1 MILKLRILS
10 KMEKRFKDTIFKI
23 YNQFISLKQR
33 QYNLNPE
40 KQLWLGGGGSL
51 RAAVLGVNDGLVSNL
66 SLVMGVSG
74 ATGNGEFILLAG
86 VAGLLAGSFSM
97 AAGEY
102 VSMRSHQEVYG
113 HQIKLKQKEF
123 EESPGL
129 QEKSLTQIY
138 ETKGFT
144 SSDSRRIAKQI
155 MTHPRVALNIVLQE
169 GFGLNSEQLGTPWAA
184 SASSFLAFMF
194 GAVIPI
200 LPYIFKIDNSALVMS
215 AGMSAIAL
223 LGVGGGLAI
232 VSGRNFILGSF
243 RMLVIGTLASVVT
256 FSVGNILGVSIA
268 G

>member
-1 MILKLRILS
+1 MKH
-10 KMEKRFKDTIFKI
+10 
-23 YNQFISLKQR
+23 R
-33 QYNLNPE
+33 QYNLDPE
-40 KQLWLGGGGSL
+40 KQLWVGGGGSL

-74 ATGNGEFILLAG
+74 ATGNEEFILLAG

-102 VSMRSHQEVYG
+102 VSMRSHKEVYG

-138 ETKGFT
+138 KAKGL
-144 SSDSRRIAKQI
+144 SYEDSRCIANQI
-155 MTHPRVALNIVLQE
+155 MAHPRVALNIVLDE
-169 GFGLNSEQLGTPWAA
+169 GLGLNSAQLGTPWAA
-184 SASSFLAFMF
+184 AMSSFLAFMI

-200 LPYIFKIDNSALVMS
+200 LPYVFKMDNSALVMS

-232 VSGRNFILGSF
+232 VSGRNFVLGSL
-243 RMLVIGTLASVVT
+243 RMLMIGALASVVT
-256 FSVGNILGVSIA
+256 FSVGKILGVSIS